1 MLRAARLQNALT
13 FLGTPFQ
20 IDAWVAA
27 HGLSFALS
35 EMTSLLENITTPNI
49 SQNVFETAEWSGSKF
64 VEYQFLSSS
73 MVKVQSRQC
82 PSSPLAPLQG
92 TPDRSG
98 QLGTP
103 RKRPCHLT
111 PSHCLGSSS

>member
-13 FLGTPFQ
+13 FMGTPFQ

-49 SQNVFETAEWSGSKF
+49 SQNVFETAEWSGSKL
-64 VEYQFLSSS
+64 VEYQ
-73 MVKVQSRQC
+73 VRRPRAPC
-82 PSSPLAPLQG
+82 APS
-92 TPDRSG
+92 
-98 QLGTP
+98 
-103 RKRPCHLT
+103 CT
-111 PSHCLGSSS
+111 PSAPPLHLLRLPCAAPVPELGRLQPLLPLPAARV

>member
-49 SQNVFETAEWSGSKF
+49 SQNVYETAEWSGSKLI
-64 VEYQFLSSS
+64 EYQVL
-73 MVKVQSRQC
+73 
-82 PSSPLAPLQG
+82 
-92 TPDRSG
+92 
-98 QLGTP
+98 P
-103 RKRPCHLT
+103 RLLLIAHTLT
-111 PSHCLGSSS
+111 LTLPTDH